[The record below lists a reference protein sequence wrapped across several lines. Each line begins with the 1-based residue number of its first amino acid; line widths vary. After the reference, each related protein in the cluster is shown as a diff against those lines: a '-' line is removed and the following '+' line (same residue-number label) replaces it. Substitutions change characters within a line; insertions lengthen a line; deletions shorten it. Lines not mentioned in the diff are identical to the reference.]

1 MSIDTKGISCVRCH
15 SYLFEDDDVVYCPVC
30 GAPHHRQCY
39 NDLGHCALEEF
50 HGTENEYK
58 REIVIKKEEVIETP
72 KIKCSMC
79 GEEYDP
85 SLGKCPNCSSA
96 NFSRIVVN
104 SFDFLGGVPKDE
116 DLGDGV
122 TAEEAKNFVFAN
134 THRYIPKFAA
144 FKNKKKVSWNWM
156 AFLFP
161 GAWMLSRK
169 MYKKGVFSLLSL
181 IIANFLAYPLAI
193 KFASLGIDISR
204 FNYET
209 YNQVA
214 ENIPQIG
221 GLLIAR
227 AFLGSVI
234 DIAVRLISG
243 LFGDFIYKNHTIKNV
258 KKIKTESN
266 DIMADYRKF
275 GGINF
280 LLFFAGL
287 MAVQYIPLILSAFL
301 LQ

>member
-58 REIVIKKEEVIETP
+58 REIIIEKEEVKEIP
-72 KIKCSMC
+72 KTKCRMC
-79 GEEYDP
+79 GEEYDS

-116 DLGDGV
+116 DLGEGV
-122 TAEEAKNFVFAN
+122 TADEAKNFVFAN
-134 THRYIPKFAA
+134 THRYIPKFASL
-144 FKNKKKVSWNWM
+144 KNGKKVSWNWL

-169 MYKKGVFSLLSL
+169 MYKYGIFSLMLSV
-181 IIANFLAYPLAI
+181 IGNFLAYPLAI
-193 KFASLGIDISR
+193 KYANLGIDITR
-204 FNYET
+204 FTYEN

-214 ENIPQIG
+214 ESLPQIG
-221 GLLIAR
+221 ALVIVL
-227 AFLGSVI
+227 AFLGSSI
-234 DIAVRLISG
+234 DIALRVLSG
-243 LFGDFIYKNHTIKNV
+243 MFGDYLYKNHTIKSV
-258 KKIKTESN
+258 KKMKNESN
-266 DIMADYRKF
+266 DLQTDLRKL

-280 LLFFAGL
+280 ILFFVGL
-287 MAVQYIPLILSAFL
+287 MTVQYVPLILATFL
-301 LQ
+301 L

>member
-1 MSIDTKGISCVRCH
+1 MSIDTKGISCVRCR

-58 REIVIKKEEVIETP
+58 REIVVEKAEVKETQ
-72 KIKCSMC
+72 KTKCRMC
-79 GEEYDP
+79 GEEYDT
-85 SLGKCPNCSSA
+85 SLEKCPNCSSA

-104 SFDFLGGVPKDE
+104 SFDLLGGVPKDQ

-122 TAEEAKNFVFAN
+122 TADEAKNFVFAN
-134 THRYIPKFAA
+134 THRYIPKFAS
-144 FKNKKKVSWNWM
+144 FKCGKKVSWNWL

-169 MYKKGVFSLLSL
+169 MYKYGIFSLMLSV
-181 IIANFLAYPLAI
+181 IANFLAYPLAI
-193 KFASLGIDISR
+193 KYANLGIDITR
-204 FNYET
+204 FTYEN

-214 ENIPQIG
+214 ESIPQIG
-221 GLLIAR
+221 VLVIAL
-227 AFLGSVI
+227 AFLGSLI
-234 DIAVRLISG
+234 DIALRVLSG
-243 LFGDFIYKNHTIKNV
+243 LFGDYLYKNHTIKTV
-258 KKIKTESN
+258 KKIKSESN
-266 DIMADYRKF
+266 DIVADYRKF
-275 GGINF
+275 GGVNF

-287 MAVQYIPLILSAFL
+287 MTVQYVPLILSIFL
-301 LQ
+301 L